1 MSSATYFSTVI
12 SQQGMSYVMQ
22 ASPTGPLI
30 DISYFVPVYDYRIDP
45 DISIDG
51 TPLSAFSAVAQEL
64 VDTSATSAT
73 GEHIWF
79 LPSDLGIKYDLSD
92 AYALI
97 REVAGNYQS
106 EPEEILDG
114 ALQTNNPSVGVNLLN
129 GTPISDTI
137 SADTMYYDLQTNTWK
152 LSNYSLVLGNNNIM
166 PSETTVDNYYRVADY
181 HPVGSGDSLRG
192 SYTCRINSN
201 NGKFKFNKIALYC
214 VLRNGDGTLY
224 NGDGAPKFFGEC
236 YIQEPI
242 IKSSFGSAG
251 FDDIVC
257 NVQINITSVT
267 SAFDNVFYST
277 SGDYWQRWINS
288 VHYPFKVS
296 VGHFDDNVEPD
307 AVVHVKRA
315 KVGENSTIDN
325 DIPHLRL
332 DYDADT
338 YASFKMTSSSNYSP
352 DDVEMGDLVI
362 GANVGPTYCGKVLTI
377 RPAVDSTV
385 NLGKPTHPFGRMW
398 LDELTMN
405 DDINAHDIIPSE
417 DVTYSL
423 GTANLKWGSIY
434 ASFVNIDILKS
445 NSISHNIIYSNASI
459 SPLSANQFYLG
470 DGIDRWKKIY
480 SYELDV
486 LGTFSCQDII
496 PKNSGVYSLG
506 NSSYAFKSIYTTE
519 IRSKYIGTKISG
531 SDINLLA
538 NLLPLPGTYI
548 NLGSLAT
555 PFNQIFVT
563 MGVFDK
569 IYEYGRSI
577 ANGEWIDVSTT
588 TIIHEYSTPGINGAT
603 DRCIKYSLCGKIAF
617 MHGRFSFKGNNSVNV
632 LRMGLPF
639 KINLGTTESSG
650 SHSMI
655 KVPVYSYGS
664 DVPTIA
670 MILMDGNSYAE
681 IVRESGNFNDP
692 DTYYFSFFCGV

>member
-51 TPLSAFSAVAQEL
+51 TSLSAFSAVAQEL

-79 LPSDLGIKYDLSD
+79 LPSDLSIQYDLSD

-97 REVAGNYQS
+97 KEVAGNYQS
-106 EPEEILDG
+106 EPEEILDS

-166 PSETTVDNYYRVADY
+166 PSETSTDNYYRVADY

-423 GTANLKWGSIY
+423 GTADLKWENIY
-434 ASFVNIDILKS
+434 AFDIFARYIKVNGNIDIPSPNRITVSQIESTS
-445 NSISHNIIYSNASI
+445 NGYGSI
-459 SPLSANQFYLG
+459 
-470 DGIDRWKKIY
+470 GILNGFD
-480 SYELDV
+480 
-486 LGTFSCQDII
+486 
-496 PKNSGVYSLG
+496 
-506 NSSYAFKSIYTTE
+506 SIYVKNIHTPYEDTS
-519 IRSKYIGTKISG
+519 IILHN
-531 SDINLLA
+531 NLFPSS
-538 NLLPLPGTYI
+538 NI
-548 NLGSLAT
+548 NLGNTISKFTNIYGVNGRFDSVIVNDKTIGEWVDISISCIVQNESASGFEDQSINKSIKCAYIGKNTVVINGRFLLET
-555 PFNQIFVT
+555 DGTSFYIRIYVPFNPV
-563 MGVFDK
+563 
-569 IYEYGRSI
+569 IYNQYFFNAWEYPFT
-577 ANGEWIDVSTT
+577 N
-588 TIIHEYSTPGINGAT
+588 IIHGIIQNGWNYLAIRKADGT
-603 DRCIKYSLCGKIAF
+603 N
-617 MHGRFSFKGNNSVNV
+617 FSSETKAYY
-632 LRMGLPF
+632 
-639 KINLGTTESSG
+639 INA
-650 SHSMI
+650 I
-655 KVPVYSYGS
+655 F
-664 DVPTIA
+664 
-670 MILMDGNSYAE
+670 E
-681 IVRESGNFNDP
+681 IS
-692 DTYYFSFFCGV
+692 

>member
-277 SGDYWQRWINS
+277 SGDYWQRWNNS

-307 AVVHVKRA
+307 ALVHVKRA

-338 YASFKMTSSSNYSP
+338 YASFKMTSSSNYSL

-417 DVTYSL
+417 DATYSL
-423 GTANLKWGSIY
+423 GTADLKWGNIY

-459 SPLSANQFYLG
+459 SPLSADQFYLG
-470 DGIDRWKKIY
+470 DDINRWKKIY
-480 SYELDV
+480 SYGLDIS
-486 LGTFSCQDII
+486 GRISCQSLL
-496 PKNSGVYSLG
+496 PKKNDFYSLG
-506 NSSYAFKSIYTTE
+506 DTTNAFHEIYVNAIWPDSTRFFTYFHG
-519 IRSKYIGTKISG
+519 SLFPLAIGTNKDLGHPGYSWDKIYGTSG
-531 SDINLLA
+531 I
-538 NLLPLPGTYI
+538 
-548 NLGSLAT
+548 
-555 PFNQIFVT
+555 FN
-563 MGVFDK
+563 K
-569 IYEYGRSI
+569 IYEYGRSTP
-577 ANGEWIDVSTT
+577 NGEWIDVSTT
-588 TIIHEYSTPGINGAT
+588 TNIYEEGQDAINVAT
-603 DRCIKYSLCGKIAF
+603 DRCIKYSLCGKTAF
-617 MHGRFSFKGNNSVNV
+617 MYGQFMFNGNNNV
-632 LRMGLPF
+632 DTLRITLPF
-639 KINLGTTESSG
+639 KINLGTTEIG
-650 SHSMI
+650 GFHSTI
-655 KVPVYSYGS
+655 KFPVYSYGS
-664 DVPTIA
+664 EDPTIA
-670 MILMDGNSYAE
+670 IVLNDGDWYAK
-681 IVRESGNFNDP
+681 IIRTSGNFD
-692 DTYYFSFFCGV
+692 DTGIYYFSFFCGV